1 MKPERLLELA
11 GVKPVEQEEQLDE
24 VFRPISQGLRKLAG
38 LADRIIPRNKPDSRY
53 GRSGLDGAEALQ
65 TANRQPLNLP
75 SRNPAT
81 QGPGTGVFT
90 PKDAANRADIS
101 NYVRSWAASI
111 NNSPPQQKIALAKE
125 IVNYLHDRQ
134 GDPHLQNIIPGI
146 EHIIKRAGLR
156 NFAPVAIQKIRN
168 GEMFEAWLFN
178 IVNTLLAESNLN
190 WSDIGLT
197 YIVEGEQ
204 VQVTRL

>member
-1 MKPERLLELA
+1 MKKERLLELA
-11 GVKPVEQEEQLDE
+11 GVKPTEQEEQLDE
-24 VFRPISQGLRKLAG
+24 LFRPISSGIRKLAG
-38 LADRIIPRNKPDSRY
+38 MADRFIPRNKPDSRY
-53 GRSGLDGAEALQ
+53 GRTGLAGAEALQ
-65 TANRQPLNLP
+65 AANNQPLNLP
-75 SRNPAT
+75 PRNTAT
-81 QGPGTGVFT
+81 QTPGPGVFT
-90 PKDAANRADIS
+90 PKDAGNRADIS
-101 NYVRSWAASI
+101 NYVRQWAQAI
-111 NNSPPQQKIALAKE
+111 NNSPPAQKIALAKE

-156 NFAPVAIQKIRN
+156 NFAPVALQKIRN

-178 IVNTLLAESNLN
+178 IVNTLLTESNLN
-190 WSDIGLT
+190 WSDIGLN

>member
-11 GVKPVEQEEQLDE
+11 GVKPVEHEEQLNE
-24 VFRPISQGLRKLAG
+24 VFGPIASGLRKMAG
-38 LADRIIPRNKPDSRY
+38 LADRFIPRNKPDSRY
-53 GRSGLDGAEALQ
+53 GRPGLDGAEALQ
-65 TANRQPLNLP
+65 AANRQPLNLP
-75 SRNPAT
+75 PRNTAVQTP
-81 QGPGTGVFT
+81 GPGVFT
-90 PKDAANRADIS
+90 PRDAANRADIS
-101 NYVRSWAASI
+101 NYVRSWASAI
-111 NNSPPQQKIALAKE
+111 NNSPPAQKIALAKE

-146 EHIIKRAGLR
+146 EHIIKRVGLR
-156 NFAPVAIQKIRN
+156 NFAPVALQKIRN

-178 IVNTLLAESNLN
+178 IVNTLLTESNLN

-197 YIVEGEQ
+197 YIIEGEQ